1 MSAWPSP
8 LAELLHGV
16 RSPGVCN
23 GCLPG
28 LIAVALFVP
37 LNPLTHALGGRLL
50 FGKASW
56 SAKSTFLR
64 GGTGFLALQTLSWT
78 FWAFAV
84 VAALAGGAAA
94 HRDGVHH
101 LTPVLSR
108 AAVSGCLLAEVLLV
122 ASLLTFQVRPPASN
136 TETKLHNLWYCTAR
150 VRLWQAGVATHSVS
164 GVRND
169 CRCRSDSPP

>member
-1 MSAWPSP
+1 MSPWPSP

-16 RSPGVCN
+16 PGAVCH
-23 GCLPG
+23 GCVPG
-28 LIAVALFVP
+28 LLAVALFVP
-37 LNPLTHALGGRLL
+37 LVPLTHGLGGRLL

-56 SAKSTFLR
+56 SPKSTFLR

-94 HRDGVHH
+94 HRVGVHH

-122 ASLLTFQVRPPASN
+122 ASLLTFQVRPRA
-136 TETKLHNLWYCTAR
+136 LHTHTHTRHSFGAISRVCGCGSQALTFTA
-150 VRLWQAGVATHSVS
+150 
-164 GVRND
+164 
-169 CRCRSDSPP
+169 